1 MADLATAIHM
11 ALAGQP
17 VTRDKRITEISVDVG
32 KGM

>member
-17 VTRDKRITEISVDVG
+17 VTLNKKITEISVDIG
-32 KGM
+32 KGI